1 MLNPFGPQ
9 QDPPLSSYVNLRQR
23 ILQSVQAARVNDQI
37 FLVVQ
42 KAFEDALNKENIPLI
57 RTERKR
63 LFVRIMKQVLIDMI
77 EKLDK
82 SS

>member
-9 QDPPLSSYVNLRQR
+9 REPSLSSHVNLKQR
-23 ILQSVQAARVNDQI
+23 LLQNVQAASVNDQI

-63 LFVRIMKQVLIDMI
+63 LFVQIMKQVLIDMV

>member
-1 MLNPFGPQ
+1 MLNPFGSQREPS
-9 QDPPLSSYVNLRQR
+9 LSSHVNLKQR
-23 ILQSVQAARVNDQI
+23 LLQNVQAASVNDQI
-37 FLVVQ
+37 FLIVQ

-63 LFVRIMKQVLIDMI
+63 LFVQIMKQVLIDMV